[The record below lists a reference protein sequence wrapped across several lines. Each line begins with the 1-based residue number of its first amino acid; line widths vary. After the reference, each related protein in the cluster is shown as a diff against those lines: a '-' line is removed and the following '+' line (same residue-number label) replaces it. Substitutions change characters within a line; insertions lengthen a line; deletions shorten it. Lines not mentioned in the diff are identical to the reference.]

1 MKTFAE
7 YQSAA
12 VVVPV
17 SLRNNRDRVD
27 FPVRG
32 LQEDA
37 GKIGSIM
44 ASVFD
49 TGKFKLTPDQNEEVK
64 DRMADMLWYMA
75 HLCQETGIPMDEIA
89 SHSIDQLQSRMK
101 DFDPDKR

>member
-1 MKTFAE
+1 MKTFGE
-7 YQSAA
+7 YQCAA
-12 VVVPV
+12 VKVPA

-44 ASVFD
+44 AGAFD
-49 TGKFKLTPDQNEEVK
+49 AGKFKLAPDQHEEIK
-64 DRMADMLWYMA
+64 GRMADMLWYMA
-75 HLCQETGIPMDEIA
+75 HLCQETGIPLDEIA
-89 SHSIDQLQSRMK
+89 SHSIAQLQLRMK
-101 DFDPDKR
+101 GFDPDRR